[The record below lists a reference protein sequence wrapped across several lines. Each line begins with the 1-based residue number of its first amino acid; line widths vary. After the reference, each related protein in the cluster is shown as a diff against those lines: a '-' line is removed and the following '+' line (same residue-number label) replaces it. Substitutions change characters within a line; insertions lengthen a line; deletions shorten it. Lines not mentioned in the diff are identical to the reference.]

1 MKTTFQANRF
11 LALVLAS
18 IFLFSG
24 CAVYKKTPV
33 TLDEAVL
40 SNTMV
45 KLHTIYNETL
55 TFRRIKKTEDNKF
68 YGINL
73 KDGINVSTPIN
84 KAEIN
89 SVRIKNKKV
98 SAAGNYAIVAPI
110 IGLVLLV
117 SGAIAI
123 M

>member
-1 MKTTFQANRF
+1 MKTIKQHLRIATSM
-11 LALVLAS
+11 LS
-18 IFLFSG
+18 IIIFLQG

-123 M
+123 I